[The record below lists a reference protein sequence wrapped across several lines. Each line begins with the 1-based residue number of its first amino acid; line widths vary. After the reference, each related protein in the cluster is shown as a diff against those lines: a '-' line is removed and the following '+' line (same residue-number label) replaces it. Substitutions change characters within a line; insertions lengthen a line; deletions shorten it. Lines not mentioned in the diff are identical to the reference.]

1 VAEQGSF
8 RAYRLPA
15 DWRLA
20 IFAALA
26 YFILATASISLTS
39 DGKSIATLWL
49 ANAVIVAMLVPIPPR
64 RWPLFLVAGF
74 VGNWV
79 ANVLTRGSLV
89 APILYGISNLGEVA
103 LAAALLRYRSKDEGV
118 LADMSSVIWFVM
130 CAGIVAPL
138 ISACGGATIAW
149 YFYGENFSSSYLTWF
164 VSDALGLLVF
174 TPLFLGFRSGDLVR
188 WYDELRFRS
197 KIEALGLFAACA
209 VVTFIAFW
217 EVRAPLLFL
226 TIAPI
231 LATTIR
237 LGRFGTK
244 VSITV
249 VALIGAA
256 CTVLGRGPIAVRY
269 SDPAD
274 QIHFFQFYLAT
285 LLLTTLPVSA
295 ELNAKRTLS
304 RQLKEREAALRLL
317 ASGSGDALVR
327 LDVLGL
333 CRDASDATLALLG
346 LAAED
351 LEGHSLTSIAVKED
365 RAALSDALDQA
376 AGAPSATI
384 CCEFRPDHQP
394 DLWMECA
401 IKALV
406 NEEDATS
413 GAVVAIRDVTERKQR
428 ELSFTYAASVDSLTG
443 ALGRAAFL
451 ERLDARLA
459 QLSDAPLTL
468 MLIDVDLFKQI
479 NDTYGHPAG
488 DAVLR
493 EIVVRLRGC
502 LRESDVIGRLGGD
515 EFALLLDGVNG
526 PVAEDLCRDHQMLIA
541 SRPIEVRPGQYQSV
555 AISCGIAEAMAGMT
569 RDGLIL
575 QADDA
580 LYAAKRRRSV
590 RTATL

>member
-1 VAEQGSF
+1 MGI
-8 RAYRLPA
+8 
-15 DWRLA
+15 LA
-20 IFAALA
+20 GLA
-26 YFILATASISLTS
+26 YFLLATVSIYLTS

-49 ANAVIVAMLVPIPPR
+49 ANAVIVAMLVPIAPR
-64 RWPLFLVAGF
+64 RWPIYLLAGF
-74 VGNWV
+74 IGNWI
-79 ANVLTRGSLV
+79 ANLLTRGSGIG
-89 APILYGISNLGEVA
+89 PILYSVANLGEVA
-103 LAAALLRYRSKDEGV
+103 LASALLRYRNKDEGV
-118 LADMSSVIWFVM
+118 LADMGSVIWFVL
-130 CAGIVAPL
+130 CAGFVAPL
-138 ISACGGATIAW
+138 VSACGGAAIAW
-149 YFYGENFSSSYLTWF
+149 YFYGEDFSSSYLTWF

-174 TPLFLGFRSGDLVR
+174 APLFLGFRSGDLVR
-188 WYDELRFRS
+188 WYGELRFRS
-197 KIEALGLFAACA
+197 KVEAFGIFAACGI
-209 VVTFIAFW
+209 VTFIAFW

-231 LATTIR
+231 MATTIR

-244 VSITV
+244 VSITI

-256 CTVLGRGPIAVRY
+256 CTVMGRGPIAVRY

-327 LDVLGL
+327 LDGAGL

-351 LEGHSLTSIAVKED
+351 LEGHALTSIALKED
-365 RAALSDALDQA
+365 RAALIAALDQA
-376 AGAPSATI
+376 VWAPSATI

-394 DLWMECA
+394 DQWMECA
-401 IKALV
+401 IKALL
-406 NEEDATS
+406 NEEDAAS

-428 ELSFTYAASVDSLTG
+428 ELSFTHAASVDSLTG

-451 ERLDARLA
+451 ERLDGRLG
-459 QLSDAPLTL
+459 QLSDRPLTL
-468 MLIDVDLFKQI
+468 VLIEVDLFKQI

-488 DAVLR
+488 DTVLR
-493 EIVVRLRGC
+493 EIVARLRGC
-502 LRESDVIGRLGGD
+502 LRESDIIGRLGGD
-515 EFALLLDGVNG
+515 EFALLLDGVRG
-526 PVAEDLCRDHQMLIA
+526 GFVEDLCREYRMIVA
-541 SRPIEVRPGQYQSV
+541 SRPIKVRHGQYEFVS
-555 AISCGIAEAMAGMT
+555 ISCGVAEAAAGMS
-569 RDGLIL
+569 RDSLIL

-580 LYAAKRRRSV
+580 LYAAKRRRDARV
-590 RTATL
+590 ATM